1 MPIDLGRRKL
11 RSDINV
17 TPLVDVVLVLLIV
30 FLVVTPML
38 QRGKPVELPEAELVS
53 HLQAGGDPILLSI
66 TRDRRVWIDKREVSR
81 ADLAETLAAE
91 IARTPG
97 APVVVKGD
105 RGLDYKTFRE
115 VILEVSKTRIPGISL
130 AATQPRAGEPR

>member
-1 MPIDLGRRKL
+1 MPIDLGRKKL
-11 RSDINV
+11 WSEINV

-38 QRGKPVELPEAELVS
+38 QRGKAVELPEAKLVS

-66 TRDRRVWIDKREVSR
+66 TRDRRIWIDKREVPR
-81 ADLAETLAAE
+81 ADLAEALAAE
-91 IARTPG
+91 ITRAPG

-105 RGLDYKTFRE
+105 RELDYKTFRE

-130 AATQPRAGEPR
+130 AATPPKSEGAR